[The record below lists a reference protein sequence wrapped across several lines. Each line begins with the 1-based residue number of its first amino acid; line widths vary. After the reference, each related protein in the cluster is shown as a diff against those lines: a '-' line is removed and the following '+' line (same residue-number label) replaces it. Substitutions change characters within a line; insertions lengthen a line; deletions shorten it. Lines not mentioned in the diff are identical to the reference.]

1 MAHYAGLD
9 SENNI
14 IQVFVGKNED
24 DATPEGFANWE
35 VYYESV
41 NPEFASVKR
50 TSYNTKNGKYYN
62 QDENGVHVLA
72 SEADQSKAFRG
83 NYAGNAHIY
92 DSVNDIFII
101 NQPYASWTLDVA
113 TASWVAPIEKPA
125 DSDTVDYIWSEDTYL
140 NDNTQGWI
148 VYTK

>member
-14 IQVFVGKNED
+14 IQVFVGRDETD
-24 DATPEGFANWE
+24 TLPSGFVSWE
-35 VYYESV
+35 EYYLSV
-41 NPEFASVKR
+41 NPAYSSVKR
-50 TSYNTKNGKYYN
+50 TSYNTIKGKYYN

-83 NYAGNAHIY
+83 NYAGNSHIY
-92 DSVNDIFII
+92 DSVNDIFIL
-101 NQPYASWTLDVA
+101 NQPYASWTLDIA
-113 TASWVAPIEKPA
+113 TASWVAPIDKPS
-125 DSDTVDYIWSEDTYL
+125 DSDTVDYIWSEELYL
-140 NDNTQGWI
+140 QDNTQGWV